1 MSRYIVKKAFKFTT
15 YDSPEPV
22 EIEEGNM
29 VSYKVY
35 NEPGFRCDNAIKI
48 TVYGPDSDI
57 ILDGPNKLYLG
68 EYLREVEFNDLARS
82 KEYMFEQQKDR
93 TCRHGITKNYVFV
106 DNLDRVV
113 EDNKDEANYNK
124 RINIAAVLDYL
135 QNVTKSEETM
145 DNRVI
150 DWITSETVRLKDEMK
165 RLDVLAASDEDII
178 QNALMEYGNQERYNG
193 DVEIANKITDVR
205 DRYLEMLCESKNKE

>member
-1 MSRYIVKKAFKFTT
+1 MSRYIVKKTFKFTT

-35 NEPGFRCDNAIKI
+35 NEPGFCCDNAIKI

-93 TCRHGITKNYVFV
+93 TYRHGVTKNYAFV
-106 DNLDRVV
+106 DNIDRVV
-113 EDNKDEANYNK
+113 EDNKDEEYKRK
-124 RINIAAVLDYL
+124 RIDIRTILDYHNRIDYKPLSKDVIQFL
-135 QNVTKSEETM
+135 QSEKE
-145 DNRVI
+145 
-150 DWITSETVRLKDEMK
+150 RLNK
-165 RLDVLAASDEDII
+165 
-178 QNALMEYGNQERYNG
+178 EYDKLTLLVSS
-193 DVEIANKITDVR
+193 DVEIAIRALSYMKNDYLKNYDMDIVHKIEDVINR
-205 DRYLEMLCESKNKE
+205 FSMTEDKG